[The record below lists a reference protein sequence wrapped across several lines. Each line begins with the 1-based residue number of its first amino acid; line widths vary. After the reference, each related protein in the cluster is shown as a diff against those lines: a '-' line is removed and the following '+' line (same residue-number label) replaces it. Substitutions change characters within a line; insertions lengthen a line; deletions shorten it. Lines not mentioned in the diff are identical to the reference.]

1 MHNGS
6 KFQEAESSSAGQHK
20 SRTTLLDFDKLAAL
34 ATNDPEAFERYQKKL
49 YQKAIEQAPIELQ
62 RRLKGMQFR
71 INMARDHSNNGLSS
85 CLKISAMMHDSLA
98 ELQLALANPQKYLSE
113 QKNARLESAE
123 IIPLFPNR

>member
-6 KFQEAESSSAGQHK
+6 KFQEAESSPAGQYK
-20 SRTTLLDFDKLAAL
+20 SRSTPLDFDKLAAL
-34 ATNDPEAFERYQKKL
+34 ATNDPEAFERYRQKL

-71 INMARDHSNNGLSS
+71 INTAREHSNNGLSS
-85 CLKISAMMHDSLA
+85 CLKMSAMMHDSLA

-113 QKNARLESAE
+113 QQNARVESAE
-123 IIPLFPNR
+123 VIPLFPNR